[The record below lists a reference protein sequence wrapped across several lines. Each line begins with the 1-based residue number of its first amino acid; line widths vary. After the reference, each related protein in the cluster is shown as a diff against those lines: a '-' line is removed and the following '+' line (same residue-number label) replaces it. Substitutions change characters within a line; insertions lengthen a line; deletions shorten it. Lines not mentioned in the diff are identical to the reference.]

1 MSGEEQIINFKN
13 NYIAPRRTYNQR
25 FGEMNM
31 KMNKLDKGVLKLWY
45 IKAAIVAFAIVTAL
59 VFILA
64 VLTAAEAPRNVYFA
78 VSLGAGIPL
87 VLLLGV
93 VLIMP
98 ALRYKM
104 YEWGYDDKRIVVKQG
119 VIFRQRVVIPVCQ
132 IQDLHRIQGPIMMM
146 LKLSGVTISTAG
158 SNFDISTL
166 TTYEADNLIDALEQS
181 LEARVEELKNEE
193 I

>member
-1 MSGEEQIINFKN
+1 MQLK
-13 NYIAPRRTYNQR
+13 
-25 FGEMNM
+25 
-31 KMNKLDKGVLKLWY
+31 KLDKSVLKLWY
-45 IKAAIVAFAIVTAL
+45 IHAAIISLALIGGFAGVAAILAATEAEGNVM
-59 VFILA
+59 LA
-64 VLTAAEAPRNVYFA
+64 VL
-78 VSLGAGIPL
+78 LGVGIPFAL
-87 VLLLGV
+87 ILCFVLCL
-93 VLIMP
+93 P

-104 YEWGYDDKRIVVKQG
+104 YSWGYDDKRIIVKQG

-166 TTYEADNLIDALEQS
+166 TTAEADRMIDELESALET
-181 LEARVEELKNEE
+181 RIEELKNEE

>member
-1 MSGEEQIINFKN
+1 
-13 NYIAPRRTYNQR
+13 
-25 FGEMNM
+25 M
-31 KMNKLDKGVLKLWY
+31 KMNKLDKSVLKLWY
-45 IKAAIVAFAIVTAL
+45 IRAAIGSLAL
-59 VFILA
+59 VGIAVGILVILLVTEA
-64 VLTAAEAPRNVYFA
+64 SGNVILTA
-78 VSLGAGIPL
+78 SLSAGIPI
-87 VLLLGV
+87 LLILCIT
-93 VLIMP
+93 LIMP

-104 YEWGYDDKRIVVKQG
+104 YAWGYDDKRIVVKQG

-132 IQDLHRIQGPIMMM
+132 IQDLHRTQGPLMMM

-166 TTYEADNLIDALEQS
+166 TTEEADRLIDVLEQN

>member
-1 MSGEEQIINFKN
+1 MELK
-13 NYIAPRRTYNQR
+13 
-25 FGEMNM
+25 
-31 KMNKLDKGVLKLWY
+31 KLDKSVLKLWY
-45 IKAAIVAFAIVTAL
+45 IRAAIGSLAL
-59 VFILA
+59 VGFITSVAVILNATGTPGDVTLA
-64 VLTAAEAPRNVYFA
+64 VLIGV
-78 VSLGAGIPL
+78 GIP
-87 VLLLGV
+87 VALLLAIT
-93 VLIMP
+93 LIMP

-104 YEWGYDDKRIVVKQG
+104 YAWGYDDKRIIVKQG

-166 TTYEADNLIDALEQS
+166 TTAEADRMIDELERN
-181 LEARVEELKNEE
+181 LEARIEELRNEE